1 MGFGTGVREAF
12 ALQPGIDFLNNG
24 SFGATPR
31 IVRDAQRR
39 WQDALERQ
47 PVSFFVDTLD
57 GALDAALSRLAPL
70 VGASPTDLVF
80 VDNATTGIQAF
91 LSSARWGP
99 GDRVAVTSHGYG
111 AVRQALRHAR
121 DRVGVEIVEIPIPFP
136 ISGPGA
142 VVDAIRAGWVDGT
155 RALIVDAVTS
165 PTGLVLPVADIA
177 AFAAARGATVVVD
190 GAHAPLH
197 LPVDL
202 ASLGAVGVAG
212 WVGNLHKWAF
222 APKGAALLWCPPERQ
237 SALHPAV
244 ISHGYGAGFRAEFHW
259 LGTRDPSAWL
269 AAPDGL
275 AFAEALGVA
284 RIRAWNADLREEAA
298 ERLAARW
305 GTARPAPPA
314 MLGAMCTLALPF
326 HADGTPEVAVSL
338 RRALWER
345 HRIEV
350 PIIPFGGRCWVRISA
365 QVFNTRDDYQRL
377 AEVVG
382 PSGIA

>member
-31 IVRDAQRR
+31 IVREAQRR

-47 PVSFFVDTLD
+47 PVSFFVDALD
-57 GALDAALSRLAPL
+57 GALDAALARLAPL
-70 VGASPTDLVF
+70 VGAPAADLVF

-91 LSSARWGP
+91 LGSARLGP

-111 AVRQALRHAR
+111 AVRQALRHER
-121 DRVGVEIVEIPIPFP
+121 DRVGVEIVEIVVPFP
-136 ISGPGA
+136 ISGPGE
-142 VVDAIRAGWVDGT
+142 VLDAIRAGWVEGT
-155 RALIVDAVTS
+155 RWFVIDAVTS
-165 PTGLVLPVADIA
+165 PTGLVLPVVEIA

-202 ASLGAVGVAG
+202 AALAATGAAG

-237 SALHPAV
+237 AALHPAV

-275 AFAEALGVA
+275 DFAEALGVA
-284 RIRAWNADLREEAA
+284 RIRSWNADLREEAA
-298 ERLAARW
+298 ELLAGRW
-305 GTARPAPPA
+305 GTARPAPKE
-314 MLGAMCTLALPF
+314 MLGAMCTLELPF
-326 HADGTPEVAVSL
+326 HAEGTPAVAMAL
-338 RRALWER
+338 RRTLWER

-350 PIIPFGGRCWVRISA
+350 PVIPFGGRCWIRISA
-365 QVFNTRDDYQRL
+365 QIFNARDDYQRL
-377 AEVVG
+377 AEVVR